1 MSIFEQILNT
11 NVINFLIVI
20 STLVLIFRKAHLGD
34 LIEKMAQDVKSQV
47 EKSSIDAQNALGE
60 YKATKKAVKDTP
72 KIQEEIIAT
81 AKSNAQI
88 LKEKIEEKTKSQEEE
103 IKCNIEKIFDSQ
115 SEKAKKLTIKEIYNA
130 CVDLAQEEV
139 IKRLNNETHKR
150 IIQSSIDELDKIEGS
165 LS

>member
-103 IKCNIEKIFDSQ
+103 IKCNIEKIFASQ